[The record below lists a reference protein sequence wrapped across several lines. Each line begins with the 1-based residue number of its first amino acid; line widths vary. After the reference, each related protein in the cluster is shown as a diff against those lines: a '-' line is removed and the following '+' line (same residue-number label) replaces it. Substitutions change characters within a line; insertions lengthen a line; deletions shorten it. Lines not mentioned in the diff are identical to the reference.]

1 MRDLRVQY
9 FLTYCVIGA
18 VLPFVSLVFR
28 DAGLSNAQVG
38 YAWAVWSFA
47 VVLSPVLV
55 TLAADAR
62 ADPRR
67 LLALASALTGASL
80 LALGLVRGVGP
91 VLGVW
96 AVYCLASLPVLPLM
110 DGVHFSQQ
118 RRLKER
124 GEPQQPY
131 HLVRVWGT
139 VGFIIPS
146 VLLFVLFQLHVDLR
160 AAPWTGAACAALAAL
175 QALLLVDPRPRR
187 ADTPELEDEIEAER
201 QTERRLPT
209 LAAAKALL
217 RPHLIVFT
225 GAVLLLQMAST
236 VHTAFYPIYL
246 TEMVHLDKV
255 WVGVAS
261 NLAVFIEIFFVS
273 GCAMMVRRLGV
284 KRLLLLA
291 TLATALRYGLV
302 ASSSRA
308 GVAFGTQVFHGI
320 FLVAVGVLP
329 QIILD
334 PYAQDRFRH
343 SMQGLFVMITG
354 SGRVVANVAAGQL
367 AAGGIGRLYGYA
379 AVMCLA
385 AAALILFAYRE
396 PAESEVTTSEATGP
410 TAPAESTVPTPE
422 PALATQPGPA
432 PEIG

>member
-28 DAGLSNAQVG
+28 QAGLTNAQVG
-38 YAWAVWSFA
+38 YAWAVWSLA

-55 TLAADAR
+55 TLAADAK

-96 AVYCLASLPVLPLM
+96 AVYCLASLPVLPLQ

-124 GEPQQPY
+124 GQPQQPY

-146 VLLFVLFQLHVDLR
+146 VLLFVLFQLRIDLR
-160 AAPWTGAACAALAAL
+160 AAPWTGAACAALAAI
-175 QALLLVDPRPRR
+175 QALLLTDPRPAR
-187 ADTPELEDEIEAER
+187 ADTPEVEDELEARAEAER
-201 QTERRLPT
+201 RSERRLPT
-209 LAAAKALL
+209 LAAARALL
-217 RPHLIVFT
+217 RPHLLVFT
-225 GAVLLLQMAST
+225 GAVVLLQMAST
-236 VHTAFYPIYL
+236 VHTAYYPIYL
-246 TEMVHLDKV
+246 TEMVRLDKV

-273 GCAMMVRRLGV
+273 GCALMVRRLGV

-302 ASSSRA
+302 ASSSRV

-334 PYAQDRFRH
+334 PYAEDRFRH

-354 SGRVVANVAAGQL
+354 SGRVVANIVAGQL

-385 AAALILFAYRE
+385 AAGLILLAYRE
-396 PAESEVTTSEATGP
+396 PARGAGGAEGAPACGAELDQPLPVP
-410 TAPAESTVPTPE
+410 TATETT
-422 PALATQPGPA
+422 
-432 PEIG
+432 